1 MKQNIYSHQIT
12 IYIQQIQFIFHTKSI
27 KVFMIQNKQ
36 GVFK

>member
-12 IYIQQIQFIFHTKSI
+12 IYIQQIQFIFHNKSI

-36 GVFK
+36 DVFK